1 MVLNGGEMLV
11 MRLLLVPWS
20 SFSGP
25 RLRIYR
31 LPIRDHANPDIE
43 ISTFKGQRI
52 ALKLLDEH
60 AVKKKLTTYNPYRSL
75 RMAVE
80 VQLSEDDADG
90 IFRTLSALSRVKP
103 SVLRKKVFDELAE
116 DPNLEKLERILALS
130 KLIN

>member
-1 MVLNGGEMLV
+1 MLV

-31 LPIRDHANPDIE
+31 LPIRDHARPDIE

-52 ALKLLDEH
+52 ALKLLDKH
-60 AVKKKLTTYNPYRSL
+60 AVRKKLTTYNPCRSL

-90 IFRTLSALSRVKP
+90 VFRSLSALSRVKP
-103 SVLRKKVFDELAE
+103 SVLREKVFDELAE

>member
-1 MVLNGGEMLV
+1 MLV

>member
-1 MVLNGGEMLV
+1 MLV

-20 SFSGP
+20 LFSGP

-31 LPIRDHANPDIE
+31 LPIRDHAHPDIE

-60 AVKKKLTTYNPYRSL
+60 AVEMRLSTFNPERSL

-80 VQLSEDDADG
+80 VQLSEDDGDR
-90 IFRTLSALSRVKP
+90 ILRSLSALSRIKP

-116 DPNLEKLERILALS
+116 DPSLEKLERILALS

>member
-1 MVLNGGEMLV
+1 

-31 LPIRDHANPDIE
+31 LPIRDHAHPDIE

-80 VQLSEDDADG
+80 VQLSEDDG
-90 IFRTLSALSRVKP
+90 GRILKTLSALSRVKP
-103 SVLRKKVFDELAE
+103 SVLRKKTFDELAE
-116 DPNLEKLERILALS
+116 DPSLEKLERILALS

>member
-1 MVLNGGEMLV
+1 LVLNGKEMSV

-31 LPIRDHANPDIE
+31 LPIRDYAHPDIE

-60 AVKKKLTTYNPYRSL
+60 AVEKKLTTYNPYRSL
-75 RMAVE
+75 RIAVE
-80 VQLSEDDADG
+80 VQLSEDDADR
-90 IFRTLSALSRVKP
+90 ILRSLSALSRAKP
-103 SVLRKKVFDELAE
+103 SILRKKVFDELAE
-116 DPNLEKLERILALS
+116 DPSLEKLERVLALS